1 MFHNIELEKDT
12 LGDNGEM
19 GDQCLLSSDL
29 CQRQVSNIAY

>member
-1 MFHNIELEKDT
+1 MFHNIELEKDPV
-12 LGDNGEM
+12 GDKM